1 MSLKK
6 RKIEKLTDNIPIYP
20 TKIKHAKYSNSSVV
34 IPRIVKVDA
43 PNFDFESK
51 INLKK
56 IEELVGK
63 MQNRINKLETLL
75 KYQNKKIDTLEF
87 NLNKLETTQENNE
100 EMLELVR
107 DVETKLNLPE
117 IKSKTTDFSYIS

>member
-1 MSLKK
+1 
-6 RKIEKLTDNIPIYP
+6 
-20 TKIKHAKYSNSSVV
+20 
-34 IPRIVKVDA
+34 
-43 PNFDFESK
+43 
-51 INLKK
+51 
-56 IEELVGK
+56 

-87 NLNKLETTQENNE
+87 NLNKLETAQENNE

-117 IKSKTTDFSYIS
+117 IKSKTPDFSYIS